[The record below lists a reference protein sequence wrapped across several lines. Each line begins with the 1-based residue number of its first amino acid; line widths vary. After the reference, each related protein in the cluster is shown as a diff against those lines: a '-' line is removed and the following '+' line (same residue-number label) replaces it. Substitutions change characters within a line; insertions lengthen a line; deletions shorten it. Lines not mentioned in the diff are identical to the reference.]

1 MTTRAAAFTP
11 SPFSSTAT
19 PIPFRTAIMAECIKN
34 GVSILEIYADKPN
47 LESVFIELINRPVKK
62 SGLEEL
68 LEETPDESAAE
79 DDDNDEEE
87 KEEE

>member
-1 MTTRAAAFTP
+1 
-11 SPFSSTAT
+11 
-19 PIPFRTAIMAECIKN
+19 MAECIKN

-68 LEETPDESAAE
+68 LEETPDESGEAE
-79 DDDNDEEE
+79 GESDENSEE

>member
-1 MTTRAAAFTP
+1 
-11 SPFSSTAT
+11 
-19 PIPFRTAIMAECIKN
+19 MAECLKN
-34 GVSILEIYADKPN
+34 GISILEIYADKPN

-68 LEETPDESAAE
+68 LEETPDESGSGDAE
-79 DDDNDEEE
+79 DESEENEEE